1 MEVAFPIEFNVSS
14 IKKKKKK
21 KRNEC
26 HMRSLLRRKTIS
38 DGKFQVPFEQL
49 LPRGMSLGSKSL
61 ASNMSLTVLM
71 ISFVCL

>member
-1 MEVAFPIEFNVSS
+1 
-14 IKKKKKK
+14 
-21 KRNEC
+21 
-26 HMRSLLRRKTIS
+26 MRSLLRRKTIS